1 MSMCMKRENTMPYP
15 YYGNKMITGNAEGVV
30 AQHLQRKKELD
41 IERLKW
47 PSSKRSKE
55 YKPRAFILT
64 EQP

>member
-41 IERLKW
+41 IERLK
-47 PSSKRSKE
+47 
-55 YKPRAFILT
+55 
-64 EQP
+64 